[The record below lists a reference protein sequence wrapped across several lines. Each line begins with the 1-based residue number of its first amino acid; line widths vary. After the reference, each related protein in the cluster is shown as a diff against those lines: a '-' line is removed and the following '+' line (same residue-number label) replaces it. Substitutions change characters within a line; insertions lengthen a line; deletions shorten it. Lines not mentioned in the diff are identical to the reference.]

1 MPVLING
8 TTSTYDEFNAV
19 SGKNNNFT
27 QNTVLNNDPC
37 NLETLYNKI
46 FIEFSQIYDNIMNN
60 KFDDELLRRENLQEL
75 SSRIYRLRIRNSI
88 YYNSLLTLL
97 QNYITIINK
106 QIDTYKTN
114 QELNIKI
121 DKLTEENSIL
131 NDLEKLQEYI
141 TSLLNSFNIF
151 NEQNITLQTS
161 VQIDKKYSIY
171 VELYGYPK
179 DGIFD
184 YTKLQ
189 DIVDQYNLN

>member
-8 TTSTYDEFNAV
+8 TTSTYDVFNVV

-37 NLETLYNKI
+37 NLETLYNNI
-46 FIEFSQIYDNIMNN
+46 FIKFSQIYNNIMNN
-60 KFDDELLRRENLQEL
+60 NFDDELLTRENLQEL
-75 SSRIYRLRIRNSI
+75 SSRIYRLKIRNSI

-106 QIDTYKTN
+106 QIETYKTN
-114 QELNIKI
+114 QQLNIKI

-141 TSLLNSFNIF
+141 NSLLNSFNIF
-151 NEQNITLQTS
+151 NEQNITLQTGI
-161 VQIDKKYSIY
+161 QIDKKYSIY

-189 DIVDQYNLN
+189 DIVDQYNLY